1 MNQVCH
7 GLRCDSRIT
16 ERKPT
21 DYPVKKPRT
30 ARSHPLL
37 GRLIA
42 VRDRLG
48 GLHSAKIFSAFVD
61 FAESGIT
68 TIGLLGTAFTMEQ
81 EFYKARVA
89 AHGLTVIVPDVVQR
103 AVIHRVIAGARS

>member
-1 MNQVCH
+1 MLVVFH
-7 GLRCDSRIT
+7 WGTHS
-16 ERKPT
+16 E
-21 DYPVKKPRT
+21 T
-30 ARSHPLL
+30 AEAQFSYRLE
-37 GRLIA
+37 RLIA

-48 GLHSAKIFSAFVD
+48 GLHSAKIFSASVD

-81 EFYKARVA
+81 EFYKSRVA